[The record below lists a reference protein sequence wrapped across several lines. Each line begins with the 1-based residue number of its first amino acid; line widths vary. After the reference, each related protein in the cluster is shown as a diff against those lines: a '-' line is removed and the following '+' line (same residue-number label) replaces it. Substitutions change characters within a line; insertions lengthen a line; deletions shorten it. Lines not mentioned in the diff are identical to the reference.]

1 MTSLRTITPPAAEP
15 VSLETVKEHLRIDLD
30 AEDALLETYLAAAR
44 EDGEE
49 LSRRAFITQT
59 LEMIVDTWP
68 QDGILTVLRPPLQS
82 VTSVKYYDS
91 DNVQHTWTDY
101 IVDAD
106 SEPGRII
113 FNTLPGD
120 ALRESGAIVVRFVA
134 GYGDASEDVPNRIR
148 RAILMLVGHY
158 YENREAVNVG
168 NIVTVM
174 PLSSKNAFL
183 AERVVWF

>member
-30 AEDALLETYLAAAR
+30 AEDALLESYLASAR
-44 EDGEE
+44 DKGEQ
-49 LSRRAFITQT
+49 LARRAFITQT
-59 LEMIVDTWP
+59 LEMIVDTFP
-68 QDGILTVLRPPLQS
+68 QDGILKVMRPPLQS

-120 ALRESGAIVVRFVA
+120 ALRESGAVVVRFVA
-134 GYGDASEDVPNRIR
+134 GYGATGDDVPGSLKQT
-148 RAILMLVGHY
+148 ILQLVGHW
-158 YENREAVNVG
+158 YEHRESMSVPVE
-168 NIVTVM
+168 IRQ
-174 PLSSKNAFL
+174 AFMD
-183 AERVVWF
+183 ERVVWF

>member
-30 AEDALLETYLAAAR
+30 AEDALLEAYLASAR
-44 EDGEE
+44 DKGEQ
-49 LSRRAFITQT
+49 LARRAFITQT
-59 LEMIVDTWP
+59 LEMIVDTFP
-68 QDGILTVLRPPLQS
+68 QDGILKVMRPPLQS

-134 GYGDASEDVPNRIR
+134 GYGDAGEDVPGS
-148 RAILMLVGHY
+148 LKQTLLQLVGHW
-158 YENREAVNVG
+158 YEHRESMSVPVE
-168 NIVTVM
+168 IRQ
-174 PLSSKNAFL
+174 AFMD
-183 AERVVWF
+183 ERVVWF